1 MCLSKT
7 IEQRTIDY
15 KTSDLFI
22 GRVGVM
28 AGFNCPNDRGTAYV
42 RVSGLR
48 DFRGDIDGTFSANG
62 NEYKVDMDL
71 DQNRASRRPR
81 PSGRGVRQRKKTSG
95 EGAPKVGKVLR
106 RKRRTPP
113 RGNAPNF
120 YAL

>member
-71 DQNRASRRPR
+71 DQNRVSPPKLHKAEKIVGGGAAHKRKEPR
-81 PSGRGVRQRKKTSG
+81 
-95 EGAPKVGKVLR
+95 
-106 RKRRTPP
+106 
-113 RGNAPNF
+113 
-120 YAL
+120 